1 MSDGRILTVGTA
13 ATDLDIFLTA
23 GQNGQAI
30 DPSRIVFRL
39 FDPTGAQ
46 AVGETSGTRVEAG
59 RYNGSAATIPVG
71 FPVGEDWQIRWD
83 VVLPGGAS
91 GQFIEDFSV
100 ALPSLAAS
108 FSANTGNNIESVFDR
123 VRLDIGDPDGRIFT
137 DGLLRRTLKKAV
149 TRVNRRLGLVNVTS
163 NTEFIFLIAFQ
174 SAVNTPVLTLDFML
188 GTITPDSDPYVDIVI
203 MQMEEILLS
212 SELVALQRLNAQ
224 TAGAFGSGVIGATGD
239 GVSVTNADGVT
250 ISTSPTRLST
260 RADLGKFNLD
270 ALRQQLEQ
278 AIKDM
283 RWRLSGANGKD
294 VTMPRYYG
302 RGMGS
307 YGEGRWY

>member
-46 AVGETSGTRVEAG
+46 AVGETSGTFVATG
-59 RYNGSAATIPVG
+59 RYNGSAATIPAGYVI
-71 FPVGEDWQIRWD
+71 GEDWQIRWD

-91 GQFIEDFSV
+91 GQFVENFSV

-108 FSANTGNNIESVFDR
+108 FSANTGNNVESIFDR
-123 VRLDIGDPDGRIFT
+123 VRLDIGDPDGNIFT
-137 DGLLRRTLKKAV
+137 DGLLRRALKKAV
-149 TRVNRRLGLVNVTS
+149 SRVNRRLGLVQVTA
-163 NTEFIFLIAFQ
+163 NTEFIFLIAFVCSVQ
-174 SAVNTPVLTLDFML
+174 TPVLTLDL
-188 GTITPDSDPYVDIVI
+188 TQGTISPDTDPYVDIVI

-212 SELVALQRLNAQ
+212 SELIALQRMNAQ
-224 TAGAFGSGVIGATGD
+224 TAGAFGSGIISAAGD
-239 GVSVTNADGVT
+239 GVSVTNVDGVSIT
-250 ISTSPTRLST
+250 TSPTRLTT
-260 RADLGKFNLD
+260 RADLGKHNLD
-270 ALRQQLEQ
+270 ALSKQLET

-294 VTMPRYYG
+294 VTVPRYHSPL
-302 RGMGS
+302 RGS
-307 YGEGRWY
+307 YGGHWY

>member
-13 ATDLDIFLTA
+13 AVDLDIFLTA

-46 AVGETSGTRVEAG
+46 AVGETSGTRVDTG
-59 RYNGSAATIPVG
+59 KYNASSATIPVG
-71 FPVGEDWQIRWD
+71 YPVGEDWSIRWD

-91 GQFIEDFSV
+91 GQFIEGFSV
-100 ALPSLAAS
+100 ALPSLSAS
-108 FSANTGNNIESVFDR
+108 FSANTGNNIESIFDR

-137 DGLLRRTLKKAV
+137 DGLMRRTLKKAV
-149 TRVNRRLGLVNVTS
+149 TRVNRRLGLVQVTS
-163 NTEFIFLIAFQ
+163 NSEFVFLIAFV
-174 SAVNTPVLTLDFML
+174 SSVNTPVLTLDITN
-188 GTITPDSDPYVDIVI
+188 GTISPDTDPYVDIVI
-203 MQMEEILLS
+203 LQMEEILLS
-212 SELVALQRLNAQ
+212 SELVALQRLNAS
-224 TAGAFGSGVIGATGD
+224 TAGSFGSGIIGAAGD
-239 GVSVTNADGVT
+239 GISVRNADGVT

-270 ALRQQLEQ
+270 GLREQLEQ

-294 VTMPRYYG
+294 VTMPRYLNRGQYG
-302 RGMGS
+302 I
-307 YGEGRWY
+307 GRWF